1 MTMHKFLSEETGTVF
16 YYDNVF
22 NGLYDSG
29 MKRLSKEHGLPEK
42 YVNFVHRRNADS
54 FKEIKKSNQP
64 AMMKIILGHG
74 CNYSCGYCMQ
84 DELSNKGEGAPKQS
98 TEEKTQELIRN
109 IQASLDLSQI
119 ERIELW
125 GGEAFLYFQE
135 IKGIMNALDREGLT
149 WYIPT
154 NGTLINREH
163 LAFLKERKGTICFGI
178 SHDGPAHE
186 KTRGREFLH
195 RQVEILRE
203 MQSLEPKIQFSFN
216 PVISSENCDLFAIN
230 DFFIKFLRANGLR
243 NVPLMFEIIQVY
255 QLAEVRGTSKSF
267 AIRPD
272 QLEGYRKNLSEY
284 LAAHGEQFRRLGP
297 ERVAG
302 GDLLITNL
310 FELYG
315 GSIPYARM
323 AGKEDVKHSG
333 AKCQADQ
340 EKQLTIDMKGN
351 VRTCQNV
358 GKEASYG
365 NINDISKVA
374 VKNIDTNQG
383 EHCGECRVRFL
394 CSSQCPISQ
403 NKEVFN
409 TNCRI
414 NKVHYGAI
422 QDAAYS
428 YLFKSSVK
436 WMGTV
441 DGT

>member
-1 MTMHKFLSEETGTVF
+1 MTMHKFMAEESQTVF

-22 NGLYDSG
+22 NGIYDSS
-29 MKRLSKEHGLPEK
+29 MKKLSKDHGIPQK
-42 YVNFVHRRNADS
+42 YVDFVHRRNADS
-54 FKEIKKSNQP
+54 FKEIKKSNKP

-84 DELSNKGEGAPKQS
+84 DELSHKSEGAPRQS
-98 TEEKTQELIRN
+98 TEEKTKALIDN
-109 IQASLDLSQI
+109 ITSSLDLSEI

-125 GGEAFLYFQE
+125 GGEAFMYFRE
-135 IKGIMNALDREGLT
+135 IKGIMDALDREGIT

-163 LAFLKERKGTICFGI
+163 LAYLKERKGTVCFGI

-186 KTRGREFLH
+186 ITRGREFLH

-216 PVISSENCDLFAIN
+216 PVISSENHDMFAIN
-230 DFFIKFLRANGLR
+230 DFFIKFLRSNGLR

-255 QLAEVRGTSKSF
+255 QLAEVRGTSKSY
-267 AIRPD
+267 ALKGE
-272 QLEGYRKNLSEY
+272 QLTNYRESLRKY

-297 ERVAG
+297 EKVAG

-315 GSIPYARM
+315 GSIPFARTL
-323 AGKEDVKHSG
+323 GKEDVKHSG

-340 EKQLTIDMKGN
+340 ERQLTIDMQGN

-365 NINDISKVA
+365 NISDIAKVA

-383 EHCGECRVRFL
+383 EHCDDCRVRFL

-403 NKEVFN
+403 NKEVFD
-409 TNCRI
+409 TNCKI

-428 YLFKSSVK
+428 YMFKSPVK
-436 WMGTV
+436 WVGTV
-441 DGT
+441 DAR